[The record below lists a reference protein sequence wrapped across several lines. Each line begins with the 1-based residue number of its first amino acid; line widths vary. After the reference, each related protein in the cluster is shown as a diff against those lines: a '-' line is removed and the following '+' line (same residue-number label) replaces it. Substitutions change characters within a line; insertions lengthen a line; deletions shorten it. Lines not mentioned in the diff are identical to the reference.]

1 MPPSA
6 TGGKASL
13 RGRRA
18 LLAPRS
24 RDRRSESA
32 GTSRYRPMNARTV
45 DAGSSMAPT
54 ARTSTTTS
62 RL

>member
-13 RGRRA
+13 ENRCA

-24 RDRRSESA
+24 RDRMNASA
-32 GTSRYRPMNARTV
+32 GTSRYRPMNARV
-45 DAGSSMAPT
+45 LAVGSDTMPT
-54 ARTSTTTS
+54 ARISKITN